1 MMLDLRNQ
9 GVPVTQGIQDS
20 NPKVAKQ
27 IKQESS
33 KTPSLLYFSKS
44 VSARPI
50 GYHLRVRRC
59 KELRKQFPHWK
70 PMLLCKLSRSSYQ
83 TWKDDWTRFLWSNV
97 MAGAN
102 VHWSG
107 LQLMQRLSLMHPK
120 PEVSTWPIPQHEIV
134 KKLVVRME
142 RVNLTCF
149 FLIWPDWED
158 FVSWWMVIRKEQDWG
173 LDAPNPE
180 KTKRGRLE
188 IPS

>member
-1 MMLDLRNQ
+1 MLYWRKQGRSRDTRDSRLEPKGGQTNQ
-9 GVPVTQGIQDS
+9 RRE
-20 NPKVAKQ
+20 AFY
-27 IKQESS
+27 
-33 KTPSLLYFSKS
+33 SLLNLSQS

-50 GYHLRVRRC
+50 GYHFRVRVRQC

-134 KKLVVRME
+134 QKLVVRME
-142 RVNLTCF
+142 RVNLTFF
-149 FLIWPDWED
+149 FLIWL
-158 FVSWWMVIRKEQDWG
+158 S
-173 LDAPNPE
+173 N
-180 KTKRGRLE
+180 
-188 IPS
+188 